1 MSDKSAM
8 RFKTTSWTLIGDAR
22 DNRSDLEQLL
32 AQYWS
37 PVYAFLRRRGERPAD
52 AEDLTQAF
60 LAKIVL
66 DRKLIS
72 QADPARGRFRTYL
85 ISALKNFVIDEYRH
99 VRGRDGTRAP
109 TFIPDDPR
117 AFEAAEPSEADDPA
131 NAFDRQW
138 ATAVLNEA
146 LRRVEDACRN
156 DGMERQWTAFDA
168 RVLRPARHDCEP
180 TAIEELLVRL
190 GISEAQEIYSMIQ
203 TVKRKLD
210 RELRAVVAET
220 VVDTEGIGQ
229 ELRDLR
235 KFLAFTG

>member
-22 DNRSDLEQLL
+22 DNRSDLEMLL
-32 AQYWS
+32 TQYWS
-37 PVYAFLRRRGERPAD
+37 PVYAFLRRSGERPAD

-60 LAKIVL
+60 LAKVVL

-72 QADPARGRFRTYL
+72 QADPSRGRFRTYL
-85 ISALKNFVIDEYRH
+85 ISALKNFVIDEFRH
-99 VRGRDGTRAP
+99 VHGRDGKRVP
-109 TFIPDDPR
+109 TLIPDDRR
-117 AFEAAEPSEADDPA
+117 AFEAAEPSEGDDPA
-131 NAFDRQW
+131 HAFDRQW

-146 LRRVEDACRN
+146 LRRVETACRES
-156 DGMERQWTAFDA
+156 DMERQWTAFDA

-180 TAIEELLVRL
+180 TPIEELLVRL
-190 GISEAQEIYSMIQ
+190 GVKDAQEIYSMIQ
-203 TVKRKLD
+203 TIKRKLD

-220 VVDTEGIGQ
+220 VADTEEISR

-235 KFLAFTG
+235 KFLAITG